1 MADEGVGASKGL
13 VDRFLNTI
21 EVVGNKLPDPAV
33 LFFGLMALIWALS
46 WPLSTMDF
54 GAVHPVSGEPIL
66 VTNQVDGESIAHLL
80 STMVDTFVNFAPLGV
95 VLVAMLGIGVA
106 EQTGLIRAGLRM
118 VLSRTPQTL
127 LTPIL
132 VLVGVASHY
141 AVDAGYVLVIPIGGV
156 IFYAAGRHPLAGIM
170 AAFAGVA
177 GGFSANFWVPSA
189 LDPLLQGFTQSAAR
203 LLDPSAEVSILCN
216 NVFTAVSTVLV
227 VVASWFITDRIVEPR
242 LRTTEIDGDP
252 DEMPSME
259 EVTPAERRGVVAAL
273 AALAIC
279 VAALIAWLWPEGSAL
294 RREGRIVDFQ
304 APIMQSIV
312 PLIFVLAL
320 IPSVV
325 FGYVSG
331 SVKSHKDIVNG
342 MSRTMSTMG
351 YYLVLAFFCS
361 LFIWMFGQSNL
372 GMLLAIKGAE
382 LLKALALPGPVTI
395 VGVIFLVGLVNLVVG
410 SASAKWGLISPVI
423 VPMLM
428 QIGISPDLTQ
438 AAYRVGDSATN
449 IITPLNPYF
458 PLVVVFCTRYVTK
471 TGIGTVVSLMLPYAA
486 VLFVLWSLLLVGFWA
501 LDLPLGSLS
510 SYTYP

>member
-1 MADEGVGASKGL
+1 MTNEVAKPSGGVVNRVLGT
-13 VDRFLNTI
+13 VET
-21 EVVGNKLPDPAV
+21 VGNKLPDPAV
-33 LFFGLMALIWALS
+33 LFFGLMVLIWLLS

-54 GAVHPVSGEPIL
+54 GAVHPVSGDAI
-66 VTNQVDGESIAHLL
+66 VVANQVRGDAIANLL
-80 STMVDTFVNFAPLGV
+80 STMVSTFVNFAPLGV

-106 EQTGLIRAGLRM
+106 EETGLIRAALRM
-118 VLSRTPQTL
+118 MLAKTPRLL

-132 VLVGVASHY
+132 IAVGIASHY

-189 LDPLLQGFTQSAAR
+189 LDPLLQGFTQSAAQ
-203 LLDPSAEVSILCN
+203 LIDPSAQVSILCN
-216 NVFTAVSTVLV
+216 NIFTAFSTILVVLV
-227 VVASWFITDRIVEPR
+227 CWFITDRIIEPR
-242 LRTTEIDGDP
+242 LANTEVDGNP
-252 DEMPSME
+252 DEMPSMD
-259 EVTPAERRGVVAAL
+259 EVTPAERRGLFAAL
-273 AALAIC
+273 GVLALC
-279 VAALIAWLWPEGSAL
+279 VVGLVAWLWPESSAL
-294 RREGRIVDFQ
+294 RLDGEIVNFH
-304 APIMQSIV
+304 APIMKSIV
-312 PLIFVLAL
+312 PLIL
-320 IPSVV
+320 ILSVVPSIV

-331 SVKSHKDIVNG
+331 SVKTSKDIING
-342 MSRTMSTMG
+342 MSRTMNSMG

-372 GMLLAIKGAE
+372 GMLLAIKGAD
-382 LLKALALPGPVTI
+382 LLKALSLPGPVTI
-395 VGVIFLVGLVNLVVG
+395 VGVVLLVGVVNLFVG

-458 PLVVVFCTRYVTK
+458 PLVVVFCARYVTK
-471 TGIGTVVSLMLPYAA
+471 TGIGTVMSLMLPYSLA
-486 VLFVLWSLLLVGFWA
+486 LFMLWSALLVAFWV
-501 LDLPLGSLS
+501 LGIPLGSLS
-510 SYTYP
+510 TYTYP